1 MTKQFHVYCYLF
13 HYYFYVTHTTKS
25 FTCYTGKQVRA
36 CFECIYNKL
45 LIRKFDEDAINQK
58 LSSSCQ
64 KYICYSSYYKKIRN
78 SAKNCFQILKETFAK
93 QSSGQRSIHISCCCI
108 HCFRKIVLAI
118 LADGFY
124 VIPVSS
130 KW

>member
-1 MTKQFHVYCYLF
+1 MIKQFHVYYLF

-58 LSSSCQ
+58 LSSSLHVKNTFVTHHIIRKFEIVQ
-64 KYICYSSYYKKIRN
+64 KTDSR
-78 SAKNCFQILKETFAK
+78 F
-93 QSSGQRSIHISCCCI
+93 
-108 HCFRKIVLAI
+108 
-118 LADGFY
+118 
-124 VIPVSS
+124 
-130 KW
+130 